1 MIVFV
6 KHQIPIPRSAMD
18 AVMNCQTGAAHL
30 FLENIYSMLTN
41 QKLPD
46 CSTEVITVDDLVEHY
61 ALPTTSSVIRQMSGC
76 ALKSKII
83 FEAHRKLTKSNQSVI
98 GTNIPQLAK

>member
-6 KHQIPIPRSAMD
+6 KHQIPIPRSAMH

-46 CSTEVITVDDLVEHY
+46 SVLTVTVDDLVEHY

-76 ALKSKII
+76 THKSKII
-83 FEAHRKLTKSNQSVI
+83 FEAHRKLMKTNQSVI